1 MSIWVENGTSPMK
14 IYFFDHTAVLKT
26 LRFILVLFFLL
37 LFHPGD
43 AQYYNFNFQN
53 FNSNNGLP
61 GNDVECLYQDS
72 RDYIW
77 IGTRYGLS
85 MFDGTHFKNFL
96 HDPNDNTSIGGS
108 RVFTIQEDKK
118 GGLWVATENFG
129 ISRIDLKTFRIRN
142 FPISTNQYLEDR
154 YINTL
159 FIDQKGIIWIGSQT
173 GISYFD
179 PVKEKYIKVSM
190 YATELEKEIIE
201 FIKDENDV
209 LWAFGYTGNV
219 FYKKPNENI
228 FNLLDQSMKVDYVG
242 NVIQGAH
249 STFLISTSNGIFTL
263 GLDADPAKSV
273 LKRFKA
279 VDISDPISDLAT
291 DREGTLWIANKN
303 KGIQLYYDGVTK
315 LQNLNVSWLS
325 PIEPGIADW
334 KDLMVDNQGGI
345 WLGGDFG
352 LYHYNSNYNQFNV
365 YKAISKFVDQ
375 FSFGKYVGISSYKDE
390 IITVSS
396 KGVSIYKRDYYDFI
410 SLKFEKGL
418 ENKPIN
424 YYSIAQVDIKKWWI
438 STSIGILELLNRG
451 NDYLLRRPEIL
462 KPHPVLGKKS
472 VYGISVAPE
481 GKIWFATPEDGLLF
495 FDKTT
500 GMTRSY
506 LELGTGGNKKV
517 IDHLDFVTSSP
528 EGDVAVG
535 HHRGFAIKFRD
546 QSNFQ
551 HVEQLIDV
559 RYDFSKLSVYDMEYR
574 GGYLWVGSESDGLLR
589 FDFKRKQMK
598 VYTMEDGLVSNSITS
613 IHGIAKDKIVVG
625 TNKGMSIMHIPT
637 ETFTTFL
644 KKDGLPSEEFEIA
657 VNHDIDNSEIF
668 MATTKGIISFFNNN
682 LKQSFI
688 RPKIQ
693 LYAIVRNGTY
703 LSDSIVDELRMSPKF
718 KLKYNESLNFQ
729 FSTLNYSN
737 DNDFN
742 LRFKMNED
750 ADWQTSPSSESLSL
764 FNLDPGG
771 YKIVVQ
777 LIGKKSGIMSNQV
790 KLDLEV
796 TPNFFK
802 TRLFR
807 FLLLFFI
814 LSMLYF
820 PVSRFFEKR
829 LAVQK
834 MELEKK
840 QLLEQE
846 RVRIAMDLHDDI
858 GGNLTA
864 LTLMTN
870 ILKEKTEDASDRKL
884 IDKIGEASDK
894 MVQDM
899 NEIVWALNIS
909 NDSLISLMSYIRK
922 YVSTRLSAAGILL
935 EISEPISYP
944 DMFVS
949 GRIRRNIF
957 MIVKEIV
964 NNAIKYAGSEKID
977 VKVLL
982 DRNLKIIITDNGK
995 GMPEELT
1002 NRTIK
1007 GGGNGVN
1014 NIKKRAAMMNAVI
1027 SFKNEKGLT
1036 VMLDLPLDQFST

>member
-1 MSIWVENGTSPMK
+1 MK

-190 YATELEKEIIE
+190 YATELDKEIIE

-949 GRIRRNIF
+949 GRIRRNVF

>member
-190 YATELEKEIIE
+190 YATELDKEIIE

-949 GRIRRNIF
+949 GRIRRNVF